1 MSNAKQRKDD
11 RLTMAIFSID
21 RSNRN
26 LHRQEAHEYN
36 ARAPTAGVALH
47 STHMTR
53 VATGFWSIRAH
64 G

>member
-1 MSNAKQRKDD
+1 
-11 RLTMAIFSID
+11 MAIFSID

-36 ARAPTAGVALH
+36 ARAPATMLALH

-53 VATGFWSIRAH
+53 VAIGFRRIGAH

>member
-1 MSNAKQRKDD
+1 
-11 RLTMAIFSID
+11 MAIFSID

-36 ARAPTAGVALH
+36 ARASTTGVALH
-47 STHMTR
+47 STHMAR
-53 VATGFWSIRAH
+53 LAIDFRSIRAH

>member
-1 MSNAKQRKDD
+1 
-11 RLTMAIFSID
+11 MAIFSID

-36 ARAPTAGVALH
+36 ACAPTAGIALR

-53 VATGFWSIRAH
+53 AATGFWSIRAH

>member
-1 MSNAKQRKDD
+1 
-11 RLTMAIFSID
+11 MAIFSID

-26 LHRQEAHEYN
+26 LHRQGAPEYN
-36 ARAPTAGVALH
+36 ARASTASLALH

-53 VATGFWSIRAH
+53 AAIDFGSIRAH